1 MRMCENSIFKFNPR
15 VEFETKQQRTSTHRS
30 LALGAWLEITQA
42 WPNFLPISGPAKEG
56 GSSNSSEDKRILKV
70 EMLSNFQRKINLIVP
85 ILQQR
90 K

>member
-30 LALGAWLEITQA
+30 LALSAWLEITQA

-56 GSSNSSEDKRILKV
+56 GS
-70 EMLSNFQRKINLIVP
+70 FNLRRQKN
-85 ILQQR
+85 LES
-90 K
+90 